1 MILYSIYL
9 ACEELFYKIYFKI
22 NDVKFWFEVNYK
34 DVSNLWQ
41 IFLVVADFVCDRQ
54 KIFPLQ
60 KYILCL

>member
-41 IFLVVADFVCDRQ
+41 TLCVIDKKFFPFKNIFCVYDKRM
-54 KIFPLQ
+54 
-60 KYILCL
+60 